1 MRCKLL
7 MIVFPMILLL
17 GCKQEKSERK
27 AIVKNVKITSPL
39 LMSHVSVRTF
49 PGFVKVA
56 DEINLGFK
64 TAGQIHRV
72 FVKEGD
78 YVHEGDIIA
87 ELDKK
92 DYRLQLEATQIQY
105 NQLKEEVERLKELFN
120 RKNIPANDYEK
131 AVAGLSA
138 LGVKL
143 QADRNTME
151 YTVLR
156 SPVSGY
162 IQSVHFAKSE
172 MVNAGTTI
180 VTLLD
185 VSTVKIEMELPAS
198 LYMRQDDFIE
208 YSCKTSLL
216 KGEEIQL
223 KMLGINQKSNSSQL
237 YKMNFIPQTSQA
249 ILKPGMNVE
258 VLIKIK
264 ENITHTLLSL
274 PTETVFKEKDK
285 TYVWVIKNNTVE
297 KREVEIGGIAP
308 NGDLIF
314 LSGVTEDDIVV
325 KAGVHALQENDS
337 IHIIDEPSK
346 TNVGGLL

>member
-1 MRCKLL
+1 
-7 MIVFPMILLL
+7 
-17 GCKQEKSERK
+17 
-27 AIVKNVKITSPL
+27 
-39 LMSHVSVRTF
+39 
-49 PGFVKVA
+49 
-56 DEINLGFK
+56 
-64 TAGQIHRV
+64 
-72 FVKEGD
+72 
-78 YVHEGDIIA
+78 
-87 ELDKK
+87 
-92 DYRLQLEATQIQY
+92 
-105 NQLKEEVERLKELFN
+105 
-120 RKNIPANDYEK
+120 
-131 AVAGLSA
+131 
-138 LGVKL
+138 
-143 QADRNTME
+143 
-151 YTVLR
+151 
-156 SPVSGY
+156 
-162 IQSVHFAKSE
+162 
-172 MVNAGTTI
+172 
-180 VTLLD
+180 
-185 VSTVKIEMELPAS
+185 
-198 LYMRQDDFIE
+198 
-208 YSCKTSLL
+208 
-216 KGEEIQL
+216 
-223 KMLGINQKSNSSQL
+223 NQKSNSSQL